1 MWSVTNR
8 KTGKYKNALILM
20 RTEVAVGCGSASLV
34 VVTTVDEGSGSIGK
48 RFVLHFSSVQHSA
61 TQRAKY
67 SEPERVSFLWLQ
79 AEVVVQLPADAEKQP
94 RMPTNVPFVNSAVNA
109 MHLNIN
115 EMITRSQSN
124 ATLRTP
130 QTKRQLI
137 YMNSRTLGA
146 EIYFE
151 NTTVPRTPPRG
162 EVYLDKCRTY
172 VSTVQ

>member
-1 MWSVTNR
+1 M
-8 KTGKYKNALILM
+8 
-20 RTEVAVGCGSASLV
+20 
-34 VVTTVDEGSGSIGK
+34 
-48 RFVLHFSSVQHSA
+48 LHFSSVQHSA
-61 TQRAKY
+61 SQRAKY
-67 SEPERVSFLWLQ
+67 TGPERVPFLWLQ
-79 AEVVVQLPADAEKQP
+79 AEVLQLPADAGKQP

-115 EMITRSQSN
+115 EMINTSQSN
-124 ATLRTP
+124 ATLQTP
-130 QTKRQLI
+130 KTEKQLI